1 MENFYMSELKYYDI
15 RNVNDLEM
23 NGIKEYVGASSDISV
38 KNAINDI
45 FIFLTQELGLTYI
58 QTNGDLDLQN
68 IPDLN
73 IATHASQY
81 NTLNTGESLTY
92 GFHIFAFNDE
102 FQESKPLF
110 LRFNYNMVNAIAKVN
125 HGNCKNCLF
134 FYIKLD
140 VLTKISP
147 TSNYNQIFTTDLC
160 NIVYNIYDNWYSN
173 VSHANAAKI
182 NFINKLS
189 YGFYN
194 PEKSKLYINIY
205 PNKSCVGSV
214 YYNNDINILNS
225 SYISFYIER
234 NQNFITFINLS
245 YGIYQSN
252 TWDIINVLNASNQ
265 RSLSMYS
272 YNGISLT
279 SNDGFFIPFVSET
292 PTNYGNS
299 VWKTTLID
307 PAMKYISSTDNIL
320 SYYNSQLGTSGIVT
334 SIDNVGTYVSYSC
347 SDQICYA
354 RYTNVGL
361 LLRID

>member
-1 MENFYMSELKYYDI
+1 MSELKYYDI

-23 NGIKEYVGASSDISV
+23 NGIKEYAGASSDISV

-102 FQESKPLF
+102 FQETKPLF
-110 LRFNYNMVNAIAKVN
+110 LRFNYNMINAILKYDN
-125 HGNCKNCLF
+125 ELCKNFLI

-140 VLTKISP
+140 ILSKSSP
-147 TSNYNQIFTTDLC
+147 TANYNQIFTTDLC
-160 NIVYNIYDNWYSN
+160 NSAYNANGDWNCN

-182 NFINKLS
+182 NFTNKMS

-214 YYNNDINILNS
+214 YYNYDINMLSS

-234 NQNFITFINLS
+234 TQNFITFINLS
-245 YGIYQSN
+245 YGIYSLYSWSGDN
-252 TWDIINVLNASNQ
+252 ILAASTQ

-272 YNGISLT
+272 YNGISLA
-279 SNDGFFIPFVSET
+279 SNDGFFIPFVSEA
-292 PTNYGNS
+292 PTNYSNS

-334 SIDNVGTYVSYSC
+334 TIDNVGTYVSYSC

>member
-1 MENFYMSELKYYDI
+1 MSELKYYDI
-15 RNVNDLEM
+15 RNVNDYQMMGVRGYE
-23 NGIKEYVGASSDISV
+23 GAATEDSV
-38 KNAINDI
+38 KVAINDI
-45 FIFLTQELGLTYI
+45 FTFLTQELGLTYI

-102 FQESKPLF
+102 FQETSPLF
-110 LRFNYNMVNAIAKVN
+110 LRFNYNMLNAIVKYDYAD
-125 HGNCKNCLF
+125 CKNCLF

-147 TSNYNQIFTTDLC
+147 TSNYSQIFTVNLG
-160 NIVYNIYDNWYSN
+160 NIAYSN
-173 VSHANAAKI
+173 CYDYNTNSSHTNAMKI
-182 NFINKLS
+182 NFTNTLS

-194 PEKSKLYINIY
+194 SEKSKLYINIY
-205 PNKSCVGSV
+205 PKKSCIGSI
-214 YYNNDINILNS
+214 YYDSSTYMHNS
-225 SYISFYIER
+225 SYISFYLER

-245 YGIYQSN
+245 NGISADYYYD
-252 TWDIINVLNASNQ
+252 DINITTSSVQ
-265 RSLSMYS
+265 RSLQTFN
-272 YNGISLT
+272 YNGISFS
-279 SNDGFFIPFVSET
+279 SNDGFFIPYISEI
-292 PTNYGNS
+292 PTNYSNS

-307 PAMKYISSTDNIL
+307 PFTKYISTTDNIL
-320 SYYNSQLGTSGIVT
+320 SYYNNQLATSGIITQV
-334 SIDNVGTYVSYSC
+334 DNVGTYVSYSC
-347 SDQICYA
+347 SDQICYT

>member
-1 MENFYMSELKYYDI
+1 MSELKYYDI

-23 NGIKEYVGASSDISV
+23 NGIKEYTGTSSDVSV

-58 QTNGDLDLQN
+58 QTDGDLDLQN

-73 IATHASQY
+73 IATRASQY

-102 FQESKPLF
+102 FQETKPLF
-110 LRFNYNMVNAIAKVN
+110 LRFNYNMINAITKVN
-125 HGNCKNCLF
+125 NESCKNFLI

-140 VLTKISP
+140 ILSKSSP
-147 TSNYNQIFTTDLC
+147 TSNYNQLFTTNLC
-160 NIVYNIYDNWYSN
+160 NIVYVSYSDANTNITGLP
-173 VSHANAAKI
+173 AAKI
-182 NFINKLS
+182 NFANKLS

-194 PEKSKLYINIY
+194 PVKSKLYINIY
-205 PNKSCVGSV
+205 PKKSCVGSV
-214 YYNNDINILNS
+214 YYNYDVNILNS

-245 YGIYQSN
+245 YGIMTSQPGSFN
-252 TWDIINVLNASNQ
+252 ILNGSTQ

-272 YNGISLT
+272 YNGVSFA

-307 PAMKYISSTDNIL
+307 PITKYISTTDNIL

-334 SIDNVGTYVSYSC
+334 TIDNVGTYVSYSC

>member
-1 MENFYMSELKYYDI
+1 VSELKYYDI

-102 FQESKPLF
+102 FQDTKPLF
-110 LRFNYNMVNAIAKVN
+110 LRFNYNMINAILKYDIAS
-125 HGNCKNCLF
+125 CKNFLI

-140 VLTKISP
+140 ILSKSSP

-160 NIVYNIYDNWYSN
+160 NIVYNIYDWNSN

-182 NFINKLS
+182 NFINKPS

-205 PNKSCVGSV
+205 PKKSCIGSI
-214 YYNNDINILNS
+214 YYNSSTYMHNS
-225 SYISFYIER
+225 SYISFYLER

-245 YGIYQSN
+245 NGISTDYYYYGINITTSS
-252 TWDIINVLNASNQ
+252 VQ
-265 RSLSMYS
+265 RSLQTFN
-272 YNGISLT
+272 YNGISFS
-279 SNDGFFIPFVSET
+279 SNDGFFIPYISEI
-292 PTNYGNS
+292 PTNYSNS
-299 VWKTTLID
+299 VWKTTLIN
-307 PAMKYISSTDNIL
+307 PFTKYISTTDNIL
-320 SYYNSQLGTSGIVT
+320 SYYNNQLATSGIIT
-334 SIDNVGTYVSYSC
+334 QIDNVGTYVSYSC